1 MNFRD
6 MDKTLFPCNS
16 QIKDERDISM
26 DFVLLE
32 RTSSDLS
39 DPIVSLFQISQ
50 IESDKIVNIGKSLFS
65 IPVSIKFVPHPISN
79 VVFSFTLM
87 SNTIEPCSFKPHDSC
102 LDQQHIKVLLGGRV
116 RKAIG
121 SRSRCWVEEQFSS
134 YY

>member
-1 MNFRD
+1 MNFWD
-6 MDKTLFPCNS
+6 LDKTLFPCDS
-16 QIKDERDISM
+16 QIKDERDISL

-32 RTSSDLS
+32 RISCNFSY
-39 DPIVSLFQISQ
+39 PIVPLFQISH
-50 IESDKIVNIGKSLFS
+50 IESDKIVHIGKSLFS
-65 IPVSIKFVPHPISN
+65 IPASIKFVPYPVSN

-102 LDQQHIKVLLGGRV
+102 LDQQFIKVLLGGRV

-121 SRSRCWVEEQFSS
+121 SRSRCWAEERFSN